1 MKEKS
6 GVIHVIEQPNALN
19 DVHIY
24 SAFKAFTRSCTG
36 VKMLA
41 RLPQNQQSGGSSSGW
56 FGRTTTT
63 DQNVNTL
70 KDEEEGESRLQFF
83 LVAIGTDIEET
94 QTPDQSEQGGR
105 KKQSNTTPVLTNAN
119 VKPLVKIFSVVKQRS
134 GPSQFVEKHRYPLLP
149 NETNTGVREVI
160 TEDKTNAV
168 SRICVQSLTI

>member
-83 LVAIGTDIEET
+83 FL
-94 QTPDQSEQGGR
+94 SF
-105 KKQSNTTPVLTNAN
+105 
-119 VKPLVKIFSVVKQRS
+119 FS
-134 GPSQFVEKHRYPLLP
+134 
-149 NETNTGVREVI
+149 T
-160 TEDKTNAV
+160 
-168 SRICVQSLTI
+168 SRINSFKDSSVPSSSSSTSAF